1 MKSASSSRRTLLSV
15 LVIVLVIAVIF
26 TVFFLLERSENNR
39 ESAQL
44 KTEAE
49 QMNRTLWTDENT
61 LLIDGDTFG
70 FDHRLETF
78 LFVGTDASGGQQM
91 ADDKMKRQPMADFIL
106 LMVLDHTRNTIGYLQ
121 LDRNT
126 IVRIPMLDEEGK
138 FSTYRNMQLCTA
150 HWFGGTQEMAAEN
163 LVKTVRNYLGELEN
177 IDGYYIISMDDIQKL
192 NNAVGGV
199 DITLE
204 EDLTDADPAFT
215 KGATVHLTDEQAER
229 YIRARMNVSDGTN
242 ASRMNRQRSYM
253 TGLFSSVRQKCE
265 KDPQFALSLW
275 DTLHSAAFTNM
286 NGNDFSRIAQKLI
299 KGEDLGIRTVEG
311 EVKIGY
317 LLGDGEPHE
326 EFYPSMDS
334 LKAQLI
340 DLFSLVA
347 VDDEAEEEQPT
358 EKPAEEKA
366 VEKTEEKPEEKP
378 DTKVEETADEDE
390 DDDDDDEGVLVAPA
404 VEGAPAIMGSDEPD
418 DDDDDEGE
426 LIPDEPDDED
436 DEEDDDEDDG
446 EPAVILVVEDAEP
459 EKPASE
465 KPKAEQGGDGQK

>member
-15 LVIVLVIAVIF
+15 LVILLVIAVIF

-91 ADDKMKRQPMADFIL
+91 ADDNMKRQPMADFIL

-299 KGEDLGIRTVEG
+299 KGEDLGIHTVEG

-334 LKAQLI
+334 LKAQLT

-347 VDDEAEEEQPT
+347 VDDEAEEDQAT
-358 EKPAEEKA
+358 EKPIIEEKVDEKAEEKA
-366 VEKTEEKPEEKP
+366 EEKQEEKI
-378 DTKVEETADEDE
+378 DTKGEETADEDE
-390 DDDDDDEGVLVAPA
+390 DDDEGVLVAPA

-436 DEEDDDEDDG
+436 DG